1 MNSVVIDFSWLF
13 LSALVSPSIHRFLF
27 SSFLPLQSYLFPKTH
42 THTHTRAHN
51 GTKKIT
57 KMEKSHTFTLPP
69 AFHLI
74 ILFSDHFILGFF
86 LSMNGRPVE

>member
-1 MNSVVIDFSWLF
+1 LALSVCFGVALYPPVSLLF
-13 LSALVSPSIHRFLF
+13 FLTSSILF
-27 SSFLPLQSYLFPKTH
+27 IPQNTH